1 MQSGGLWEHY
11 KAENQEQG
19 YTFDELIRRQID
31 RVVCQEDRDS
41 YQNSINLHYIKEM
54 YKNGIAT
61 QEMSFRRMVNGQQ
74 CWMKLVFHVFQDR
87 YTENMYALMY
97 MKNID
102 AEKRREMAQERA
114 DRRDPLTNVY
124 NRKIFESEVRE
135 FMTSE
140 EDRKGALII
149 LDLDDFKQVND
160 QFGHLTGD
168 ELLKSLAEILRST
181 FRSHDLIGRLGG
193 DEFLVFVKD
202 VTDKEILDRR
212 MTQLFERLR
221 SANSA
226 PLSCSAGISLIEGKI
241 FLFHLKSPKIFPRA

>member
-1 MQSGGLWEHY
+1 
-11 KAENQEQG
+11 
-19 YTFDELIRRQID
+19 
-31 RVVCQEDRDS
+31 
-41 YQNSINLHYIKEM
+41 
-54 YKNGIAT
+54 
-61 QEMSFRRMVNGQQ
+61 
-74 CWMKLVFHVFQDR
+74 
-87 YTENMYALMY
+87 MYALMY